1 MKNYRVNTA
10 ISEKHYAILK
20 KHTKEY
26 GTQRSVLEHAL
37 EKSLKNYHT
46 LSKEEE
52 IWMQMYQIKDFFMV
66 YAKDYSKMLFD
77 TSHMDEVQKYL
88 KKEVPVK
95 FFVEW
100 MYNKPFEDFKLLEL
114 IDGILLHIEMFGF
127 SENVSFKDSGDYYTI
142 NILHELGING
152 SKIILYMNEDIF
164 KDFGAKFQ
172 SEYSLKNVFFKIY
185 K

>member
-20 KHTKEY
+20 KHMKEY

-46 LSKEEE
+46 LSREEE
-52 IWMQMYQIKDFFMV
+52 IWMQIYQIKPLYIA
-66 YAKDYSKMLFD
+66 YAKDYSRMLFN
-77 TSHMDEVQKYL
+77 TSHLEDVQKIL
-88 KKEVPVK
+88 KNEVPVK
-95 FFVEW
+95 FFIEW
-100 MYNKPFEDFKLLEL
+100 TYNKPFEDFKLLEL
-114 IDGILLHIEMFGF
+114 IDGILLHMEMFGL
-127 SENVSFKDSGDYYTI
+127 SENVSFKDSDDYYTI

-152 SKIILYMNEDIF
+152 SKIIQYMNEDIL

-172 SEYSLKNVFFKIY
+172 SEYTLKNVFFKIY